1 MAGERQVAVRAVQ
14 RAMAL
19 LAGPLP
25 GKPPTP
31 VGVRTK
37 APHDYVTDLDL
48 ACEREISAIIR
59 AAYPTDSILGEEE
72 ERASTRASRLW
83 MVDPVDGTR
92 NLVGG
97 RPDVAVSVAFAHEG
111 RLCAAALGL
120 PYRGLLLSA
129 DAEGAWLGDEPLP
142 PLVDPPEGAGLIGL
156 TGELRVASQAQ
167 KAARLVGFMVGRA
180 EGIRISGALAYDLAT
195 LALGE
200 LHGRFSYG
208 GTPWDIA
215 AGALLIERLGGV
227 VSDPQG
233 RPWTP
238 SSTGVIAASGP
249 RAHALLVQGL
259 KAVQG

>member
-1 MAGERQVAVRAVQ
+1 MDERLVAVLAVQ
-14 RAMAL
+14 RAMDL

-31 VGVRTK
+31 LGVRTK

-48 ACEREISAIIR
+48 ACEREIARTIR
-59 AAYPTDSILGEEE
+59 AAFPDDAILGEEE
-72 ERASTRASRLW
+72 ERARADAPRLW
-83 MVDPVDGTR
+83 VVDPVDGTR

-97 RPDVAVSVAFAHEG
+97 RPDVAVSVAFALEG

-129 DAEGAWLGDEPLP
+129 DTQGAWLGAEPLP
-142 PLVDPPEGAGLIGL
+142 RLVDPPEGKGLIGI
-156 TGELRVASQAQ
+156 TGELRAASQAQ
-167 KAARLVGFMVGRA
+167 QAARLFGYLVGRA
-180 EGIRISGALAYDLAT
+180 EGVRISGALAYDLAT

-200 LHGRFSYG
+200 LHGRYSFG
-208 GTPWDIA
+208 GSPWDIA

-227 VSDPQG
+227 VTDPQG

-238 SSTGVIAASGP
+238 GGTGVIAASGP
-249 RAHALLVQGL
+249 RAHALLVQALAEVDG
-259 KAVQG
+259 